1 MNKLPVLMV
10 EDDMTT
16 GDMLSEVLEDA
27 GYDVTLAR
35 DGARAMQLLEEQVF
49 TVVISDIRM
58 PAANGI
64 DVLQAARQS
73 QSQPEVIL
81 LTGYGALDTSLE
93 ALREGVFDYLLKPCH
108 PEVLLQ
114 RVADAAESYTT
125 RRRQESVIKHVM
137 SEFGHLTDSETA
149 EPPVTGEATMQPG
162 EATMQPTES
171 SDDDQFIE
179 IGELRIGEMH
189 HTATFRGEPLHLT
202 PTEHTLLHCMA
213 ESPGRVF
220 TYRELVYLMHGYDVM
235 NAEAKVLLKT
245 HVRNIRH
252 KIGSDY
258 LVNIRSTGYKLAAP
272 DHETSGQ
279 HEDEDE
285 DEEPTSAASRSYGQ
299 TE

>member
-1 MNKLPVLMV
+1 MV

-108 PEVLLQ
+108 PDVLLQ
-114 RVADAAESYTT
+114 RVADAADNYTT

-137 SEFGHLTDSETA
+137 NEFGHLTS
-149 EPPVTGEATMQPG
+149 GEAGETIEMPTDAATVTQPD
-162 EATMQPTES
+162 APR
-171 SDDDQFIE
+171 DDQFIQ
-179 IGELRIGEMH
+179 IGELHIGKMH
-189 HTATFRGEPLHLT
+189 HTASFRGESLHLT

-213 ESPGRVF
+213 GSPGRVF
-220 TYRELVYLMHGYDVM
+220 TYRELVYSMHGYDVM

-258 LVNIRSTGYKLAAP
+258 LVNIRSTGYRLVAP
-272 DHETSGQ
+272 EHEATAQ
-279 HEDEDE
+279 HQEDDE
-285 DEEPTSAASRSYGQ
+285 DEENTSAASYEQ
-299 TE
+299 KE

>member
-1 MNKLPVLMV
+1 MNSLPVLMV

-35 DGARAMQLLEEQVF
+35 DGARAMQLLEEQSF

-114 RVADAAESYTT
+114 RVADAVHSYTT

-137 SEFGHLTDSETA
+137 NEFGHLTNSETVDT
-149 EPPVTGEATMQPG
+149 PVTTETTTQP
-162 EATMQPTES
+162 AES
-171 SDDDQFIE
+171 MDDQFIQ
-179 IGELRIGEMH
+179 IGELYIGKMH
-189 HTATFRGEPLHLT
+189 HTATFRSEPLHLT
-202 PTEHTLLHCMA
+202 PTEHTLLRCMA

-220 TYRELVYLMHGYDVM
+220 TYRELVYSMHGYDVM

-252 KIGSDY
+252 KIGPDY
-258 LVNIRSTGYKLAAP
+258 LVNIRSTGYKLVAP
-272 DHETSGQ
+272 EHESSEQ

-285 DEEPTSAASRSYGQ
+285 DEDNTSPASSYKQ
-299 TE
+299 TD

>member
-1 MNKLPVLMV
+1 MTKLPVLMV

-27 GYDVTLAR
+27 GYEVTLAR
-35 DGARAMQLLEEQVF
+35 DGARAMQLLAEQAF

-114 RVADAAESYTT
+114 RVADAADSYTT

-137 SEFGHLTDSETA
+137 NEFGHLTSDTTA
-149 EPPVTGEATMQPG
+149 DTPIDTEQITQHAEQQP
-162 EATMQPTES
+162 
-171 SDDDQFIE
+171 DDDHLIQ
-179 IGELRIGEMH
+179 IGELCIGEMH
-189 HTATFRGEPLHLT
+189 HTATFCDEPLHLT
-202 PTEHTLLHCMA
+202 PTEHTLLRCMA

-220 TYRELVYLMHGYDVM
+220 TYRELVYSMHGYDVM

-258 LVNIRSTGYKLAAP
+258 LVNIRSTGYKLVAP
-272 DHETSGQ
+272 EHEQAGQ

-285 DEEPTSAASRSYGQ
+285 DEENTSAASRSYGQ
-299 TE
+299 ID